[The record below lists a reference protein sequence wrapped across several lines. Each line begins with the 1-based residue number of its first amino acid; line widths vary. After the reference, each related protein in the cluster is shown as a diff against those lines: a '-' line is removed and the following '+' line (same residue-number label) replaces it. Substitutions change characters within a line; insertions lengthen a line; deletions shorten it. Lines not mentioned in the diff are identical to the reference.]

1 MNTQRL
7 AQRAYQSQTAPIR
20 TPRGVEYEA
29 FARITHRLAGAA
41 RQGNRGFSKLA
52 EALHDNRRLWVTLAA
67 AVADNDNALPTDLR
81 ARLFYLAEFTEAHS
95 QKVLRGTAPV
105 APLIEVNTAVMRGL
119 RKEGTEQ

>member
-1 MNTQRL
+1 LQ
-7 AQRAYQSQTAPIR
+7 
-20 TPRGVEYEA
+20 E
-29 FARITHRLAGAA
+29 
-41 RQGNRGFSKLA
+41 
-52 EALHDNRRLWVTLAA
+52 NRRLWVTLAA

-95 QKVLRGTAPV
+95 KKVLRGTAPV